1 MSNEDLKW
9 VEENTQEEVLDT
21 TSENVNQEEIS
32 NEEKSENVNQEE
44 FSNEEPEEELITT
57 PKFFKNS
64 EETSEEEP
72 QEEENIE
79 ELDNILDDLLN
90 ISEEPSEE
98 EPQEEENSEEEPQ
111 EEENSEE
118 EPQEEL
124 WKNGEELEL
133 AQQEL
138 EEMQKELEKT
148 KEDEQKI
155 AQALDKLG
163 EHPILWP
170 LNEKLLKGEDVDIP
184 SYLKNI
190 VEKEIETLPKMEE
203 AISEPTWTE
212 KEESLGQ
219 LIAQQNKAQNDFWKN
234 F

>member
-32 NEEKSENVNQEE
+32 ND
-44 FSNEEPEEELITT
+44 ITT

-98 EPQEEENSEEEPQ
+98 EPQEEENSEE
-111 EEENSEE
+111 
-118 EPQEEL
+118 
-124 WKNGEELEL
+124 GEELEL

-170 LNEKLLKGEDVDIP
+170 LLF
-184 SYLKNI
+184 
-190 VEKEIETLPKMEE
+190 KEYCRKRN
-203 AISEPTWTE
+203 W
-212 KEESLGQ
+212 
-219 LIAQQNKAQNDFWKN
+219 N
-234 F
+234 FA